1 LHTNHMWGY
10 LTLRARYCDFQI
22 SLSLSLSLSVSLSL
36 WGLDFFTVVVEVLN
50 TSCLSLKERI

>member
-1 LHTNHMWGY
+1 VGVPY
-10 LTLRARYCDFQI
+10 LESQGTATFI
-22 SLSLSLSLSVSLSL
+22 SLSL

>member
-1 LHTNHMWGY
+1 VGVPHLESKVLRLSD
-10 LTLRARYCDFQI
+10 LTF
-22 SLSLSLSLSVSLSL
+22 SLSLSLSL

>member
-1 LHTNHMWGY
+1 VGVSY
-10 LTLRARYCDFQI
+10 LESKVLRLQI
-22 SLSLSLSLSVSLSL
+22 SLSLSLSL